1 MDVGEDVAA
10 EEPTPGD
17 EEATEPGQREPRP
30 EGQQLRELIVRAHPD
45 TVPELLQ
52 GESLAELLA
61 SLPAAQ
67 AAFARVAEA
76 ARAGAAATVGDVPVA
91 AGAALRS
98 PEPRAEG
105 LSPLAKIRVGLTRRG

>member
-1 MDVGEDVAA
+1 MDVIEDDVAVEQA
-10 EEPTPGD
+10 LSGAGAAQPDAGHEI
-17 EEATEPGQREPRP
+17 
-30 EGQQLRELIVRAHPD
+30 QQLRDLIVRAHPD
-45 TVPELLQ
+45 SVPELLQ
-52 GESLAELLA
+52 GGSLAELLA

-76 ARAGAAATVGDVPVA
+76 ARSGAVEAAGNVPVA

-98 PEPRAEG
+98 LEPHAEG